1 MKTYFSPVTPAV
13 LSAPLLAL
21 CREIVP
27 RSNPPDY
34 VNVRLV
40 QGVPT
45 NECFPIVKDRIRTE
59 GGTAVIGW
67 SLWEMPTLFI
77 EAEFHAVWRS
87 PDGSLLDIAPKA
99 NPTRRILF
107 LHDPTRTY
115 QGRSVDNIR
124 RPLCFDPAVIGFLD
138 ACNEEF
144 ELMNRGARA
153 EQHGRISLRG
163 EEAAEYERIQ
173 KTKAQFSA
181 QMLPLYPKV
190 GPYGP
195 CWCGSGK
202 KVKWC
207 HGATR

>member
-1 MKTYFSPVTPAV
+1 MFVSCKEYQPTSVSQSSRIAYERKVGRLLLVGHSGRCLRCLLRQSFMPSGDHQTGACWILHRRPIQPDASFSYTTQ
-13 LSAPLLAL
+13 
-21 CREIVP
+21 RGHIKG
-27 RSNPPDY
+27 
-34 VNVRLV
+34 VRL
-40 QGVPT
+40 T
-45 NECFPIVKDRIRTE
+45 TFEDRC
-59 GGTAVIGW
+59 
-67 SLWEMPTLFI
+67 
-77 EAEFHAVWRS
+77 
-87 PDGSLLDIAPKA
+87 
-99 NPTRRILF
+99 
-107 LHDPTRTY
+107 
-115 QGRSVDNIR
+115 DNIR